1 MKLAAI
7 PCYESWLL
15 QILLPQIMPALNDW
29 LITLQEWKQ
38 LYNIIEDTLGAMGY
52 EFDASAISTK

>member
-1 MKLAAI
+1 
-7 PCYESWLL
+7 
-15 QILLPQIMPALNDW
+15 MPALNDW